1 MPAGRKTKFTTKAVR
16 TILASLRAGHPDKL
30 ACLQAGI
37 SYETFYCWKN
47 KKPEF
52 SKACHE
58 ARAAASI
65 PLINKIKDHFDKDWR
80 AAAYLLER
88 ALPDVFGKTADVV
101 VQQTVNVQ
109 TGVQV
114 DDNRA
119 LEMVLSQAKADE
131 ALQRN

>member
-1 MPAGRKTKFTTKAVR
+1 M
-16 TILASLRAGHPDKL
+16 
-30 ACLQAGI
+30 
-37 SYETFYCWKN
+37 
-47 KKPEF
+47 
-52 SKACHE
+52 
-58 ARAAASI
+58 
-65 PLINKIKDHFDKDWR
+65 
-80 AAAYLLER
+80 
-88 ALPDVFGKTADVV
+88 PDVFGKTADVV

>member
-1 MPAGRKTKFTTKAVR
+1 MARGRKTKFTTKTVR

-37 SYETFYCWKN
+37 SAETYYSWWQQ
-47 KKPEF
+47 KPDF
-52 SKACHE
+52 KRQCHE

-65 PLINKIKDHFDKDWR
+65 PLINKIKDHFNRDWR

-88 ALPDVFGKTADVV
+88 SLPDVFGKTADVV
-101 VQQTVNVQ
+101 VQQTMNVQ

-131 ALQRN
+131 AIQRN